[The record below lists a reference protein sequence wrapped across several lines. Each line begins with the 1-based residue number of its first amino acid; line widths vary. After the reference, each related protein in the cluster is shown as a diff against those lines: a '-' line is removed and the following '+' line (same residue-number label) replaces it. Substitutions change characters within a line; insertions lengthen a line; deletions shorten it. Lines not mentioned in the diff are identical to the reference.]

1 MGTKIYIKDLP
12 CYQRKGSATEKS
24 IRVAERHFYDLKRL
38 PTEGLQQEME
48 SFILSRGEKLSM
60 ATVDVDII
68 HYNVLSRF
76 MKEKNPSV
84 KSFRAMPEE
93 ILVKKFKAWLLS
105 HGYKITRKH
114 HVKYIGADKQE
125 EAGSIKYLRLPGQRS

>member
-24 IRVAERHFYDLKRL
+24 IRVAERHFYDLERL

-48 SFILSRGEKLSM
+48 RFIRSRGEKLSM

-68 HYNVLSRF
+68 HYNVLCKF
-76 MKEKNPSV
+76 MKVSRPC
-84 KSFRAMPEE
+84 
-93 ILVKKFKAWLLS
+93 
-105 HGYKITRKH
+105 RKR
-114 HVKYIGADKQE
+114 YW
-125 EAGSIKYLRLPGQRS
+125 